1 MPPRGYK
8 SITVSRETYNELIN
22 LKRRW
27 RLDSIDEVIR
37 EMIRRVKF
45 GIR

>member
-8 SITVSRETYNELIN
+8 AITVTEATYNELLN
-22 LKRRW
+22 FKRRW
-27 RLDSIDEVIR
+27 RMDSIEEVIR

-45 GIR
+45 G